1 MPPRRPLIQG
11 FTLIELITV
20 IVILGVL
27 AATAL
32 PKFLNLG
39 KDARTATLHGLAGSL
54 QSAANLGRSKCVL
67 ATSTCSLTAAASSF
81 PYYVESGTTIWT
93 H

>member
-1 MPPRRPLIQG
+1 MKTFSKNGG

-32 PKFLNLG
+32 PKFLDFG
-39 KDARTATLHGLAGSL
+39 TDARIAVLKQTGRCHERCGQYGRRPLPVDSGLCQFGL
-54 QSAANLGRSKCVL
+54 
-67 ATSTCSLTAAASSF
+67 
-81 PYYVESGTTIWT
+81 VE
-93 H
+93 